1 MTNELILLEVEARD
15 RASSVFKGIDGN
27 LSKLSGSIDT
37 FRAALGKSGT
47 DMEAARAKAAAL
59 GRSHSEA
66 AATVKAAQA
75 DMVAAAS
82 KVKDAQSSLSAAAK
96 LSGDEQKKASELA
109 ATAMQKATADER
121 AALSKLQGALETS
134 SKKHKDLTDAQSEMS
149 ARSEAVTKTM
159 AGVGI
164 ATGAVAVGVGLLA
177 VDTAKAAGDFQAS
190 MTKLATSAG
199 EPVANLQ
206 KDSDGIMQ
214 LARDTGATMSSLAD
228 GMYKVSSAGFHGAEG
243 MNVLK
248 ASQEGAKAEGADLE
262 TVSDAVS
269 SSLIDYHLKASDA
282 ADVTSKLVAA
292 TAAGK
297 MRFQDLA
304 SAMPAILPTASAAHV
319 ALSDILGDMASM
331 TVHGESAQQ
340 SSQNLADTIRHMV
353 NPTAQQAKEL
363 ALLGMTTT
371 DLAGSLKSQGLSGT
385 LQEISGRI
393 TNLMPPGSD
402 KVLLQMRTA
411 MESLTGPAKDL
422 GQHLFDGSMSMK
434 EYSKAALNLDPV
446 SAKQAQSF
454 ATLLGA
460 THRIGDAQ
468 VSGAEVLQNYTQAL
482 AKATGDATGLNVAL
496 MLTGE
501 NAGTTNNAIKSVA
514 GATADAQGNVKG
526 WTEIQANFNTKLDK
540 AKEAFETVKV
550 AIGSALLPVLSTLMD
565 KVSSFL
571 GPVVDWISHNKEMA
585 AGILIVVG
593 AVSLLVAVVSA
604 LTIAFTFLAANPIVL
619 VITGIILAIMALA
632 FGIYML
638 ITHWSE
644 VWAAVTQITGGFLNW
659 LKEVW
664 DGFVTWLM
672 TILTPIGSFFA
683 SVWAGVVA
691 VTKSVVDAIVAFFK
705 PFVDFVRAAI
715 GPVEAVFKAV
725 WDGIVTAAKLFVA
738 FLAAVILGPIVGILH
753 LLGQGFD
760 WLWKNAIKPAWDGIV
775 DVMKV
780 AWNWILANVINPIVN
795 YVKLV
800 ASVYTWLWQNVLV
813 PVWNGIVD
821 VFRTAWN
828 WILTN
833 IVNPIIDWFHKVGD
847 IFTWLW
853 QSVIVPTWNGI
864 VDAIRNAWNWLVTN
878 VIRGI
883 QLEIKAIGD
892 LFNWLHDN
900 VIKPVWDGIQSA
912 IGSAWNW
919 ISQNVF
925 DPIGKAVD
933 NLGRGFDTMR
943 DGISKAWDGIKSAAK
958 GPVQFIVDTVY
969 NNGIR
974 AVWNDVAG
982 PLGLAQW
989 DAVTLNFATG
999 GTVPGY
1005 SPGNDTVHAM
1015 LSPGEGVLV
1024 PQAVRGLGGSGAI
1037 DAINSMFGSGGGP
1050 SLKGGR
1056 QAFADGG
1063 VVGAIGDFLGG
1074 ALNGLKNAA
1083 LGGLRA
1089 AATPA
1094 VQGVESLAK
1103 GTLGTVGFGGL
1114 FDAGVNKMGD
1124 SLLSF
1129 LGGKDTTAAK
1139 AAGNIGSPGAVSGD
1153 LAQWVAQ
1160 AMSDTGLS
1168 GGDWLNGL
1176 ETIAMHESGGNP
1188 NATNDWDSNAA
1199 AGDPSRGLMQTI
1211 GSTFEA
1217 YRSASLPDNIF
1228 DPVANIVA
1236 GIGYIQSRYGG
1247 IGNVPGLVSMS
1258 NGGPYVGYD
1267 SGGWLQPGI
1276 THVYNGTGKPER
1288 VISPDGAGPSG
1299 GGDVHFHIDIHDI
1312 NGTLDDRFVAKLEDA
1327 LGKRMATWTLP
1338 SAGVSV
1344 RR

>member
-15 RASSVFKGIDGN
+15 RASAVFKSIE
-27 LSKLSGSIDT
+27 GSLGKFTGGLDNMRT
-37 FRAALGKSGT
+37 ALGRSGT
-47 DMEAARAKAAAL
+47 DMEAAQAKAAAL
-59 GRSHSEA
+59 GRAHEA
-66 AATVKAAQA
+66 AAAQVKAAQA
-75 DMVAAAS
+75 DMVAAGG
-82 KVKDAQSSLSAAAK
+82 KVKEAQSAMADAAK

-109 ATAMQKATADER
+109 ATAMQKASNDEQ
-121 AALSKLQGALETS
+121 AALLTLQGALETS
-134 SKKHKDLTDAQSEMS
+134 TKKHKEFQDAQSEMS

-159 AGVGI
+159 AGVGV

-177 VDTAKAAGDFQAS
+177 VDSAKAAGDFQAN
-190 MTKLATSAG
+190 MTKVATSAG
-199 EPVANLQ
+199 EPVENLQ
-206 KDSDGIMQ
+206 KDSDAIMA
-214 LARDTGATMSSLAD
+214 LARDTGATLESLTE
-228 GMYKVSSAGFHGAEG
+228 GFYKVSSAGFHGADG

-340 SSQNLADTIRHMV
+340 ASQNLADAIRHME
-353 NPTAQQAKEL
+353 NPTAQQAKQL

-371 DLAGSLKSQGLSGT
+371 QLADDIKSKGLSGT
-385 LQEISGRI
+385 LQEISTKI
-393 TNLMPPGSD
+393 TNMMPPGSD

-411 MESLTGPAKDL
+411 MDSLTGPAKDL
-422 GQHLFDGSMSMK
+422 AQHLFDGSMTMK
-434 EYSKAALNLDPV
+434 QYQKAALDLDPV
-446 SAKQAQSF
+446 SAKQASSF

-468 VSGAEVLQNYTQAL
+468 VSGSEVLQNYTQAL

-501 NAGTTNNAIKSVA
+501 NAGTTNAAIKSVA

-540 AKEAFETVKV
+540 AKESFETVKV
-550 AIGSALLPVLSTLMD
+550 AIGTALLPILGTLMD
-565 KVSSFL
+565 KVSSFM
-571 GPVVDWISHNKEMA
+571 GPIVDWISHNPQLA
-585 AGILIVVG
+585 ATILIVTG
-593 AVSLLVAVVSA
+593 AVMGLIAVVAA

-619 VITGIILAIMALA
+619 VITGIIIAIAALA
-632 FGIYML
+632 FGVVQL
-638 ITHWSE
+638 VTHWND
-644 VWAAVTQITGGFLNW
+644 VVKWITQIWGGFMNW
-659 LKEVW
+659 LKQII
-664 DGFVTWLM
+664 DGFVTWWN
-672 TILTPIGSFFA
+672 G
-683 SVWAGVVA
+683 VWAPVG
-691 VTKSVVDAIVAFFK
+691 AFFK
-705 PFVDFVRAAI
+705 TIWDDVVNWTKGAI
-715 GPVEAVFKAV
+715 GGFVQWWMSVWTPIETGFKAV
-725 WDGIVTAAKLFVA
+725 WDGIVTVAKFVVTL
-738 FLAAVILGPIVGILH
+738 LAAVLIGPIVGIVH
-753 LLGQGFD
+753 LLGD
-760 WLWKNAIKPAWDGIV
+760 AWNWLWKNAIKPAWDGIV

-780 AWNWILANVINPIVN
+780 AWNWILGNVINPIVN
-795 YVKLV
+795 YVKFV
-800 ASVYTWLWQNVLV
+800 ASIYVWLWQNVLV

-833 IVNPIIDWFHKVGD
+833 VVQPIIDWYHKLAD
-847 IFTWLW
+847 TFTWFW
-853 QSVIVPTWNGI
+853 QNVVVPVWKGI
-864 VDAIRNAWNWLVTN
+864 QDAIAFAWNWIVQN
-878 VIRGI
+878 VMNFIHTEITGLGI
-883 QLEIKAIGD
+883 I
-892 LFNWLHDN
+892 FNWLHDD
-900 VIKPVWDGIQSA
+900 VIKPVWQAIQDA
-912 IGSAWNW
+912 IGAAWNW
-919 ISQNVF
+919 LTQNVF
-925 DPIGKAVD
+925 DPIGKVID
-933 NLGRGFDTMR
+933 GVGKGFDAMGQ
-943 DGISKAWDGIKSAAK
+943 GIKKAWDGMKEAAK
-958 GPVQFIVDTVY
+958 VPIQFVVDTIY
-969 NNGIR
+969 NNGILP
-974 AVWNDVAG
+974 VWNNVAKTVG
-982 PLGLAQW
+982 IAPI
-989 DAVTLNFATG
+989 DPVHLNFATG

-1024 PQAVRGLGGSGAI
+1024 PQAVRALGGASGI
-1037 DAINSMFGSGGGP
+1037 DAINSMFGHGGGP

-1056 QAFADGG
+1056 QHFADGG
-1063 VVGAIGDFLGG
+1063 VVGDIIGSIGNVVGG
-1074 ALNGLKNAA
+1074 ALNGLKDAA

-1089 AATPA
+1089 LAAPV
-1094 VQGVESLAK
+1094 VQGIEHLADGSL
-1103 GTLGTVGFGGL
+1103 GSTGFGGL
-1114 FDAGVNKMGD
+1114 MDSGVHKIGD
-1124 SLLSF
+1124 GFLSF
-1129 LGGKDTTAAK
+1129 LGGKDSTAAK
-1139 AAGNIGSPGAVSGD
+1139 SAGNANIGSPGAVSGD

-1160 AMSDTGLS
+1160 AMSDAGVT

-1188 NATNDWDSNAA
+1188 NAANNWDSNAA

-1217 YRSASLPDNIF
+1217 YRSAALPDDIF

-1236 GIGYIQSRYGG
+1236 GIGYIRSRYGG

-1276 THVYNGTGKPER
+1276 TQVYNGTGKPER
-1288 VISPDGAGPSG
+1288 VISPDGAGP
-1299 GGDVHFHIDIHDI
+1299 GGDAPSMVFNIDIHDI

-1338 SAGVSV
+1338 SAGHMI

>member
-1 MTNELILLEVEARD
+1 MTNEVILLEVEARD
-15 RASSVFKGIDGN
+15 KASAVFKSIEGN
-27 LSKLSGSIDT
+27 LGSFTKGLDT
-37 FRAALGKSGT
+37 FRTALGKSGT
-47 DMEAARAKAAAL
+47 DMEAAQAKAAAL
-59 GRSHSEA
+59 GRSHEVA
-66 AATVKAAQA
+66 AAAVKAAQA
-75 DMVAAAS
+75 DMVAAGG
-82 KVKDAQSSLSAAAK
+82 KVAEAQKGLAATAK

-109 ATAMQKATADER
+109 ALAMQKASGEEQ
-121 AALSKLQGALETS
+121 AALLTLQGALDIST
-134 SKKHKDLTDAQSEMS
+134 KKHKELKDAQSEMS
-149 ARSEAVTKTM
+149 ARSKAVTKTM
-159 AGVGI
+159 AGVGVV
-164 ATGAVAVGVGLLA
+164 TGAVAIGVGLLA

-190 MTKLATSAG
+190 MTKMATSAG
-199 EPVANLQ
+199 EPVENLQ
-206 KDSDGIMQ
+206 KDSDAIMA
-214 LARDTGATMSSLAD
+214 LARDTGASLSSLAD
-228 GMYKVSSAGFHGAEG
+228 GFYKVSSAGFHGADG

-248 ASQEGAKAEGADLE
+248 AAQEGAKAEGADLE

-340 SSQNLADTIRHMV
+340 SAQNLADTIRHMV

-371 DLAGSLKSQGLSGT
+371 QLADDIKQKGLSGT

-393 TNLMPPGSD
+393 TNMMPPGSD

-422 GQHLFDGSMSMK
+422 GQHLFDGSMTMK
-434 EYSKAALNLDPV
+434 QYQKAALELDPV
-446 SAKQAQSF
+446 SAKQAASF

-501 NAGTTNNAIKSVA
+501 NADNTNAAIKSVA

-526 WTEIQANFNTKLDK
+526 WTEIQDNFNTKLDR

-550 AIGSALLPVLSTLMD
+550 SIGTALLPVLGTLMD
-565 KVSSFL
+565 KVSTFI
-571 GPVVDWISHNKEMA
+571 GPIADWISHNKELA
-585 AGILIVVG
+585 AGILIGTGVVFG
-593 AVSLLVAVVSA
+593 LVAAVSA
-604 LTIAFTFLAANPIVL
+604 LVVVLGFLEMHPVVL
-619 VITGIILAIMALA
+619 IITGIIIAVGLLIA
-632 FGIYML
+632 GIVML

-644 VWAAVTQITGGFLNW
+644 VWAAITQITGGFLNW
-659 LKEVW
+659 LKEVI
-664 DGFVTWLM
+664 DGFVTWWN
-672 TILTPIGSFFA
+672 G
-683 SVWAGVVA
+683 VWAPVGQFLKDLWDGIVSAVRSFIGVFLA
-691 VTKSVVDAIVAFFK
+691 IWTPVV
-705 PFVDFVRAAI
+705 
-715 GPVEAVFKAV
+715 AVFKAI
-725 WDGIVTAAKLFVA
+725 WDGIVHGAKVFVGLLAA
-738 FLAAVILGPIVGILH
+738 FLIGPIVGIIH
-753 LLGQGFD
+753 LLGEGWN

-775 DVMKV
+775 AVMKV
-780 AWNWILANVINPIVN
+780 AWDWILNNVINPIVN
-795 YVKLV
+795 YVKFV
-800 ASVYTWLWQNVLV
+800 ASIYVWLWQNVLV

-833 IVNPIIDWFHKVGD
+833 VVQPIIDWFRKVAD
-847 IFTWLW
+847 VFTWFW
-853 QSVIVPTWNGI
+853 QNVVVPVWNGI
-864 VDAIRNAWNWLVTN
+864 RDAISTAWDWLVSN

-883 QLEIKAIGD
+883 QMEIKAIGD
-892 LFNWLHDN
+892 IFNWLHDN
-900 VIKPVWDGIQSA
+900 VIKPVWQGIQDA
-912 IGSAWNW
+912 IGAAWNW
-919 ISQNVF
+919 LSSNVF

-933 NLGRGFDTMR
+933 LMGKAFNGAKDTI
-943 DGISKAWDGIKSAAK
+943 GTAWDGIKASAK
-958 GPVQFIVDTVY
+958 GPVQFVVDTVY

-982 PLGLAQW
+982 PLGLSQW
-989 DAVTLNFATG
+989 DEVHLNFATG

-1005 SPGNDTVHAM
+1005 SPGNDIVHAM

-1024 PQAVRGLGGSGAI
+1024 PQAVRALGGASGI
-1037 DAINSMFGSGGGP
+1037 DAINSTFGHGGGP
-1050 SLKGGR
+1050 SMKGGR
-1056 QAFADGG
+1056 PAFADGG
-1063 VVGAIGDFLGG
+1063 VLGAIGDFLGG
-1074 ALNGLKNAA
+1074 ALNGLKDVA

-1089 AATPA
+1089 AATPV
-1094 VQGVESLAK
+1094 VQGVENLAK
-1103 GTLGTVGFGGL
+1103 GALGTTGFGGL
-1114 FDAGVNKMGD
+1114 FDSGVNKMGD

-1129 LGGKDTTAAK
+1129 LGGKDGAAAK
-1139 AAGNIGSPGAVSGD
+1139 AGGASIGSPGAVSGD
-1153 LAQWVAQ
+1153 LAQWVQQ
-1160 AMSDTGLS
+1160 AMSDAGIS

-1188 NATNDWDSNAA
+1188 NAANDWDSNAA

-1236 GIGYIQSRYGG
+1236 GIGYIKSRYGG
-1247 IGNVPGLVSMS
+1247 IDNVPGLVSMAQ
-1258 NGGPYVGYD
+1258 GGPYVGYD
-1267 SGGWLQPGI
+1267 AGGWLQPGI

-1288 VISPDGAGPSG
+1288 VISPDGAGPGGEGVVNHIKIEISG
-1299 GGDVHFHIDIHDI
+1299 IG
-1312 NGTLDDRFVAKLEDA
+1312 GTLDNDAYVRKLVDA
-1327 LGKRMATWTLP
+1327 IGHEIATRTLP
-1338 SAGVSV
+1338 MAGVMI